1 MSSKT
6 SLSKNTALLYVRI
19 IVVTLVTLFTSRFVL
34 NSLGDIDYGVFNVIF
49 GIVAAFQIMAGAL
62 IVTGNRFLISDMVN
76 NKDRL
81 PETFSLLLFIHLFLA
96 VFVGLIVEIFGL
108 YMINNQLSIPSD
120 RLSAAYVVFQLSV
133 FNFFTSIVQL
143 PFQSVLISNE
153 RFDVQA
159 YCDIFYAV
167 VLWVLALII
176 SFFPGDVLINYAIG
190 YVLIHFMLLAIYII
204 ICRKGFEYVNFR
216 IVIKL
221 DRLKKLLTFA
231 SWNFMGASTLAIY
244 MQGTN
249 MILNMHFGPLVN
261 TSRGIAFQVNTA
273 LNKLGGTI
281 VTALGPRMTKSYDE
295 GDITKMNSLAIIGAK
310 YNFAV
315 MMIFCVPI
323 FLSAEYI
330 LQLWLGQVPRYATE
344 FVRLIVIYS
353 LVSSLSSTLL
363 TVNLAVRKVKSYFIF
378 IGAVQ
383 LAATAVSYI
392 VLKYTTSLGPNVIFL
407 IYIIT
412 ALVLLFGGALILKI
426 NSYFDFKRFITD
438 CIFPCVVSATILYI
452 VMYLIFGNIDTT
464 FLLLVAQC
472 LASILI
478 GLIISC
484 LLIMKPDERVFV
496 LALIKSKIRHE
507 KN

>member
-1 MSSKT
+1 MNSKT

-34 NSLGDIDYGVFNVIF
+34 ISLGDIDYGVFNVVF

-120 RLSAAYVVFQLSV
+120 RLSAAYIIFQLSV

-167 VLWVLALII
+167 VLLVLALII

-190 YVLIHFMLLAIYII
+190 YVLIHFMLLVIYII
-204 ICRKGFEYVNFR
+204 ICRTGFEYVNFR

-231 SWNFMGASTLAIY
+231 SWNFMGASSQAIY

-249 MILNMHFGPLVN
+249 MILNMHYGPLVN
-261 TSRGIAFQVNTA
+261 TARGIAFQVNTA

-281 VTALGPRMTKSYDE
+281 VTALGPRIVKSFDE
-295 GDITKMNSLAIIGAK
+295 GNIIMMNRLAIIGAK

-353 LVSSLSSTLL
+353 LISSLSSTLL
-363 TVNLAVRKVKSYFIF
+363 TVNLAVRKVKLYFMFVSIMQ
-378 IGAVQ
+378 IV
-383 LAATAVSYI
+383 ATICSYI
-392 VLKYTTSLGPNVIFL
+392 TLQYPTNYGPNIVFF
-407 IYIIT
+407 IYIAT
-412 ALVLLFGGALILKI
+412 SVVLLFGSAIILKFK
-426 NSYFDFKRFITD
+426 SHFDFKGFVKD
-438 CIFPCVVSATILYI
+438 CFLPCTISVSILYPLI
-452 VMYLIFGNIDTT
+452 YLAFRNVDMNFGWLIF
-464 FLLLVAQC
+464 QC
-472 LASILI
+472 IISALI
-478 GLIISC
+478 GFLISFLII
-484 LLIMKPDERVFV
+484 MKSGERRYFFDY
-496 LALIKSKIRHE
+496 IKSKIINR
-507 KN
+507 KC